1 MSTPGDGA
9 HYAAS
14 STISAAY
21 SCQDEPGGSGTSSC
35 TGTVPR
41 GHAID
46 TTSPGTK
53 AFTVT
58 ATDNAHNQ
66 ASKTVHY
73 AVDADP
79 VPAQVKASVE
89 AALQAATKALTRL
102 RLHTLARAK
111 SFRFSFTAPM
121 DGTAVFKA
129 TARLNGKTITVAGAR
144 LVFSAPGKT
153 TVTQKLSRSAA
164 VALQRLSAV
173 SVVERIQFAP
183 AHGSPFTA
191 RKRLTLKR

>member
-1 MSTPGDGA
+1 MSTPADGA
-9 HYAAS
+9 HYAAGA
-14 STISAAY
+14 TVAAAY
-21 SCQDEPGGSGTSSC
+21 TCQDQPGGSGTSSC

-73 AVDADP
+73 TVDADP
-79 VPAQVKASVE
+79 GPAQVKTSVE

-121 DGTAVFKA
+121 AGTAVFKA
-129 TARLNGKTITVAGAR
+129 TARINGKTITVAGAR
-144 LVFSAPGKT
+144 LTFSAPGKT
-153 TVTQKLSRSAA
+153 TVTQKLSRSAG